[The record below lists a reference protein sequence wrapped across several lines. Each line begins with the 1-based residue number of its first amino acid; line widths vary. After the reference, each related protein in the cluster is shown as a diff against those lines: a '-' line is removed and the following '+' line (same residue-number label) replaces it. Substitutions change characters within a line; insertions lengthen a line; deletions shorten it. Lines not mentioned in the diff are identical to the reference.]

1 MEDPPQIWRE
11 STPSRRNGQPK
22 KMGMVGAKPI
32 AGPASEL
39 IEEVSCLNQRRAS
52 AGPTILGIHYAAARP
67 SRQRTLCKCEQ
78 GPWRGTRKK
87 LLDTFPYGNVLLMR
101 GTGNDNLGC
110 VQRRGGAAAAG
121 DFELSCAAG
130 AAGGGDCGL
139 AAAGATLGFEAPA
152 RLARSGP
159 RRRAPRRP
167 PHAVS
172 NQRRGDPAA
181 SRMDGNV
188 RTLLASSVK
197 PRQGTCRAE
206 KPFTKQCG
214 DGF

>member
-1 MEDPPQIWRE
+1 
-11 STPSRRNGQPK
+11 
-22 KMGMVGAKPI
+22 MVGAKPI

-39 IEEVSCLNQRRAS
+39 IEEVSCLSQRRAS

-67 SRQRTLCKCEQ
+67 SRQRTLCKREQ

-139 AAAGATLGFEAPA
+139 AAAGATLGFKAPA
-152 RLARSGP
+152 RFARGGP
-159 RRRAPRRP
+159 CRRTPRRP
-167 PHAVS
+167 ANVLS
-172 NQRRGDPAA
+172 NERRCHPAA
-181 SRMDGNV
+181 SRVDGNV
-188 RTLLASSVK
+188 RALRTSSIE
-197 PRQGTCRAE
+197 PRQGTCR
-206 KPFTKQCG
+206 TQKQSIKRCG
-214 DGF
+214 TRVQSTEET